1 MADFSLASVI
11 MQLPQVTCVLF
22 RPSQGAL
29 VKGFRQPPGEE
40 TATNFSAHVQPTK
53 PAELR
58 KIEGG
63 ESVESAISLWT
74 NTELRTAD
82 DDLENEADRVEYR
95 SKRYKIISAAD
106 WSGQGFRK
114 FIGGEVAPRA
124 AE

>member
-11 MQLPQVTCVLF
+11 MQLPQVTCILF
-22 RPSQGAL
+22 RPSQDAI
-29 VKGFRQPPGEE
+29 VKGFRQGAGEE

-74 NTELRTAD
+74 NTVLRTAD
-82 DDLENEADRVEYR
+82 DNAESEADRVECR
-95 SKRYKIISAAD
+95 GKRYKIISAAD

-114 FIGGEVAPRA
+114 FIGGEVAARA
-124 AE
+124 VE